1 MRFLSRLLCM
11 LCTCTLLAGA
21 LSACAPLLVG
31 GTAVTAAVVASD
43 RRTAGEQLEDQVI
56 ELKIAND
63 VGKLFPNDARIN
75 AMSYAGVVLLTGD
88 VPTQAGRE
96 RAEQA
101 ASQVDKVQRVVNRL
115 RVGAVTPLGVRS
127 NDTWL
132 TSKVRTSL
140 INTKEVPSSTILIT
154 TERGTVYLMGRV
166 TRDEAERAARV
177 ASGVNGV
184 NHVVTLFDMVSREQI
199 APPPPAQNSAA
210 AQGRAIA
217 SAAPSSAAAGG
228 SIQTMAIQ

>member
-1 MRFLSRLLCM
+1 MTPLSHFLRM
-11 LCTCTLLAGA
+11 LCACTLLAGV
-21 LSACAPLLVG
+21 LSACAPLFVG

-56 ELKIAND
+56 ELKVAND

-88 VPTQAGRE
+88 VPTQADRE
-96 RAEQA
+96 RAEAA

-140 INTKEVPSSTILIT
+140 INTKEVPSGTILIT

-166 TRDEAERAARV
+166 TRDEAERAARA

-184 NHVVTLFDMVSREQI
+184 NQVITLFDVVSREQI
-199 APPPPAQNSAA
+199 APPPPAQKSAA
-210 AQGRAIA
+210 PQGGTIA
-217 SAAPSSAAAGG
+217 SASAGG
-228 SIQTMAIQ
+228 NVQTRVIQ